1 MNVLVKGVTLL
12 LYSVVLAVGV
22 DASSAFAQTSG
33 WKEVWASAMS
43 GAKKEA
49 RVAVL
54 GPPGELIRQA
64 VTQGF
69 SKAFPGIAIEYSGG
83 RGSEQATKLRA
94 ERDGGVHSVDVFLTG
109 TSTALRLLKPIGA
122 LDPVKPI
129 LILPEVT
136 NPKYWRDQRFYFADM
151 EGIYNFVFVSYV
163 GTRLVYNLEQVKPD
177 EVDELNDLL
186 DPKWK
191 GKMVI
196 NDPLPSGNGDVTF
209 RWLWRVLGPAK
220 AAEYYRKIR
229 SQAGAVDRDQR
240 RQIEWI
246 AQGKYAIL
254 LAPSDGVLQQMLTR
268 GIKVGVIG
276 EFKDHGAYLSASFG
290 SVSLINRAPHPN
302 AATVFTNWLLGKDGQ
317 TKWSHAMNHVSRR
330 IDVPSDHVP
339 SYAIPRPGVKYWSS
353 DSEENVERS
362 QEETKILNEIFGR

>member
-1 MNVLVKGVTLL
+1 M
-12 LYSVVLAVGV
+12 
-22 DASSAFAQTSG
+22 
-33 WKEVWASAMS
+33 
-43 GAKKEA
+43 
-49 RVAVL
+49 
-54 GPPGELIRQA
+54 
-64 VTQGF
+64 
-69 SKAFPGIAIEYSGG
+69 
-83 RGSEQATKLRA
+83 
-94 ERDGGVHSVDVFLTG
+94 
-109 TSTALRLLKPIGA
+109 
-122 LDPVKPI
+122 
-129 LILPEVT
+129 
-136 NPKYWRDQRFYFADM
+136 
-151 EGIYNFVFVSYV
+151 
-163 GTRLVYNLEQVKPD
+163 GTRLVYNLEQVKPH

-191 GKMVI
+191 GKIVI

-209 RWLWRVLGPAK
+209 RWLWRVLGPEK

-276 EFKDHGAYLSASFG
+276 EFKDHGGYLSASFG
-290 SVSLINRAPHPN
+290 SLNLINRAPHPN

-317 TKWSHAMNHVSRR
+317 TAWSHAMNHVSRR
-330 IDVPSDHVP
+330 IDVPADHVP
-339 SYAIPRPGVKYWSS
+339 SYARPRPGVKYWSS

-362 QEETKILNEIFGR
+362 AEETKILKELFGR